1 MADTTGRDA
10 RVERALAQIDG
21 WITESGVSAAAA
33 AVWHRGEVIA
43 ERYAGEVTPGVP
55 IDGRTLF
62 ALASVTKPVTA
73 AVAMSLVDEGL
84 IGLDEPVT
92 RFVPEFARAT
102 VDETGPFEAGRR
114 LIGLRQLLS
123 HTSGLPEDLPPGTLP
138 ARGMPDLQAIT
149 DALIGQSLVYEP
161 GTQLIYSNAGYAL
174 ICRVVERVTGHDLWD
189 EARARIL
196 DPLGLDDVVARP
208 AGETL
213 DRIPAVIDARN
224 AGTDYEGYNSAYFR
238 GLAMPWAGLCGS
250 APDLARLAGAFL
262 SGGGPLSCAGSRM
275 MTTDQAGGVSGGVQ
289 SMRVTWEP
297 AHWGFG
303 WEVKGGKRRHWTG
316 ELTSPATFCHFGAT
330 GTLLWADPAHDLAL
344 AVLGNR
350 MTTHLWP
357 FVPASRWARLSNAV
371 VAAVDR

>member
-1 MADTTGRDA
+1 MAERGH

-21 WITESGVSAAAA
+21 WIVDSGVTAAAA

-43 ERYAGEVTPGVP
+43 ERYAGEVRPGVP
-55 IDGRTLF
+55 VDDRTLF

-92 RFVPEFARAT
+92 RFVPEFAKAAG
-102 VDETGPFEAGRR
+102 DEPGPFDAGRR

-123 HTSGLPEDLPPGTLP
+123 HTGGLPEDLPPGTLP
-138 ARGMPDLQAIT
+138 ARQMPDLGAIT
-149 DALIGQSLVYEP
+149 DALIEQPLAYEP
-161 GTQLIYSNAGYAL
+161 GTQLTYSNAGYAL
-174 ICRVVERVTGHDLWD
+174 LGRIIERVAGNDLWD
-189 EARARIL
+189 EARDRIL
-196 DPLGLDDVVARP
+196 DPLGLADVIARP
-208 AGETL
+208 DDAL
-213 DRIPAVIDARN
+213 ADRIPDVIDARH
-224 AGTDYEGYNSAYFR
+224 ADTAYAGYNSAYFR
-238 GLAMPWAGLCGS
+238 GLAMPWAGLLGS
-250 APDLARLAGAFL
+250 AGDLARFAGSFL
-262 SGGGPLSCAGSRM
+262 DGDGPLSSTARRM
-275 MTTDQAGGVSGGVQ
+275 MTADQAGGVTGGVQ

-330 GTLLWADPAHDLAL
+330 GTLLWGDPAHDLAL
-344 AVLGNR
+344 AVFGNR

-357 FVPASRWARLSNAV
+357 FVPAARWARLSNAL